1 MKPFAS
7 WKQAAIVIGIA
18 LPLLA
23 GAATATPGSAP
34 DAAAPGVGSAE
45 LPQSDYRLGG
55 GDTIRITVF
64 QIPDLTLETRV
75 GESGEMSYP
84 NIGKVKVGGLTLGD
98 AADEIAKQ
106 LDRHEIAKHPQVSI
120 TLLQVRG
127 NQVSVLGQVNRPGR
141 IPLETTSMRLSDVLA
156 AAGGVINAA
165 NAATV
170 DGAGGDKAVISGV
183 RDDKPFHR
191 VVDLPSLLTGT
202 EPDDDIIVANGD
214 TVYVP
219 PAPIYYIYGE
229 VQRPGA
235 YRIKSGMTVRQA
247 LALAGGPTNRGTERG
262 IHVERPDGSD
272 EARELT
278 PAMNDPIHAND
289 VLHVPE
295 SLF

>member
-141 IPLETTSMRLSDVLA
+141 IQC
-156 AAGGVINAA
+156 G
-165 NAATV
+165 
-170 DGAGGDKAVISGV
+170 DG
-183 RDDKPFHR
+183 
-191 VVDLPSLLTGT
+191 
-202 EPDDDIIVANGD
+202 
-214 TVYVP
+214 
-219 PAPIYYIYGE
+219 
-229 VQRPGA
+229 
-235 YRIKSGMTVRQA
+235 
-247 LALAGGPTNRGTERG
+247 
-262 IHVERPDGSD
+262 
-272 EARELT
+272 
-278 PAMNDPIHAND
+278 
-289 VLHVPE
+289 
-295 SLF
+295 

>member
-1 MKPFAS
+1 
-7 WKQAAIVIGIA
+7 
-18 LPLLA
+18 
-23 GAATATPGSAP
+23 
-34 DAAAPGVGSAE
+34 
-45 LPQSDYRLGG
+45 
-55 GDTIRITVF
+55 
-64 QIPDLTLETRV
+64 
-75 GESGEMSYP
+75 
-84 NIGKVKVGGLTLGD
+84 
-98 AADEIAKQ
+98 
-106 LDRHEIAKHPQVSI
+106 
-120 TLLQVRG
+120 
-127 NQVSVLGQVNRPGR
+127 
-141 IPLETTSMRLSDVLA
+141 
-156 AAGGVINAA
+156 
-165 NAATV
+165 
-170 DGAGGDKAVISGV
+170 VISGV

-278 PAMNDPIHAND
+278 PAMNDPIRAND